1 VERSDRQFVQQ
12 LLQNQRR
19 IYGFVLAMVADADT
33 ADDVYQDACMKLW
46 ELAGEYDPARPFMAW
61 ACGVAFNVVRNHR
74 TKARRD
80 RHLFDEH
87 LLTELAASYEAHE
100 TELEQRRAALTECIG
115 LLAPD
120 QRRAIELSY
129 DGQHT
134 MQEAAAKMHRPAG
147 AFYKQLQRLRRALA
161 ECINRRL
168 AGELPGGLER

>member
-1 VERSDRQFVQQ
+1 MEQSDRQFVGQ

-19 IYGFVLAMVADADT
+19 IYGFVLAMVADADA

-46 ELAGEYDPARPFMAW
+46 ELAGEYDPARPFMPW
-61 ACGVAFNVVRNHR
+61 ACGVAFNVIRNHR
-74 TKARRD
+74 TRTRRD

-87 LLTELAASYEAHE
+87 LLSELAASYEAHE
-100 TELEQRRAALTECIG
+100 TELEQRRTALAECIG
-115 LLAPD
+115 QLAPA

-134 MQEAAAKMHRPAG
+134 MQQAADLMQRPVG

>member
-1 VERSDRQFVQQ
+1 MQSSDRQFVQQ

-19 IYGFVLAMVADADT
+19 IYGFVLAMVADADA

-46 ELAGEYDPARPFMAW
+46 ELADQYDPERPFMPW

-80 RHLFDEH
+80 RHLFDEQ
-87 LLTELAASYEAHE
+87 LLSELAASYHAHE
-100 TELEQRRAALTECIG
+100 TEIEQRRIALAECIG
-115 LLAPD
+115 KLAPQ
-120 QRRAIELSY
+120 QRRALELSY

-134 MQEAAAKMHRPAG
+134 MQQAAELMKRPVG

-168 AGELPGGLER
+168 TGGIES